1 MKTTHKIILILAV
14 ITAALCAM
22 SLPCEAEEKEGNS
35 IWVEDKQTDTPG
47 RFELTEE
54 RIERI
59 MKRLA
64 ETEPQKAEKLEQLRK
79 EDPEKFKTE
88 LRNVMR
94 ERFHQGFRGRKE
106 QGFGPPGAPNMPEMR
121 GMPGMQGMPGMG
133 GMGGMAGMPAGWG
146 GMGRQTECLEWIE
159 KNYPDEAKN
168 LAELK
173 KGKPELY
180 WRKLGL
186 YMRKYGRIAEASKD
200 NPKLAEALKKDLDL
214 RQQQDALLAKIEAA
228 SGDEKQKLITELEG
242 VVSSRFDLIVERK
255 QIEYEQLTKK
265 LEQLKEEIEQNK
277 AQVEKWKD
285 AGFKNEN
292 VKARVEE
299 LLSRGGK
306 FEWE

>member
-14 ITAALCAM
+14 ITVALCAAP
-22 SLPCEAEEKEGNS
+22 LPCRAEEKEGNS
-35 IWVEDKQTDTPG
+35 IWLKDEPG
-47 RFELTEE
+47 HRHGRPELTNE

-59 MKRLA
+59 MKQLA
-64 ETEPQKAEKLEQLRK
+64 EGDPEEAKALEQLRK

-88 LRNVMR
+88 LRKVMR
-94 ERFHQGFRGRKE
+94 ERFHQRFRGHTE
-106 QGFGPPGAPNMPEMR
+106 QGFGPPGAPNMPEM
-121 GMPGMQGMPGMG
+121 QGMPGMPR
-133 GMGGMAGMPAGWG
+133 MPGMPPEWA
-146 GMGRQTECLEWIE
+146 GMGRQTECLEWLE
-159 KNYPDEAKN
+159 KNYPEEAKK

-173 KGKPELY
+173 EENPELY

-186 YMRKYGRIAEASKD
+186 CLRKYGRIAEASKD

-214 RQQQDALLAKIEAA
+214 RQQQDALLQKIEAA

-242 VVSSRFDLIVERK
+242 VISNRFDLIVERK

-265 LEQLKEEIEQNK
+265 LERLKEEIEQNK

-285 AGFKNEN
+285 TSFKSEN

-299 LLSRGGK
+299 LLGRAK
-306 FEWE
+306 NFKWD